1 MENSLLLPPVGVW
14 AVLSPSLA
22 DHPLRP
28 AIDRRLGELLPHQL
42 ANRTQ
47 AIPKALKALIKRPH
61 AVLATLSGSYPSLWG
76 IFLRVTQPSATRHH
90 FSLQFQV
97 EELGFGVIKLLPFF
111 LFTASK
117 QSEKHAAVRLACIR
131 HAASVHPE
139 PGSNSSKNSNHK

>member
-1 MENSLLLPPVGVW
+1 MEKSLLLPPVGVW

-90 FSLQFQV
+90 FSLN
-97 EELGFGVIKLLPFF
+97 LGIYQLVLLID
-111 LFTASK
+111 
-117 QSEKHAAVRLACIR
+117 SEPR
-131 HAASVHPE
+131 
-139 PGSNSSKNSNHK
+139 